1 MIPFLTAPT
10 QDAEGFDAVTLSLAG
25 FVTVA
30 VIIAALII
38 TALLLRPKKERS
50 RGITTRQLVFSS
62 AAMALGT
69 VTSMIKFADLPMG
82 GSITLF
88 SMLFLTLI
96 GYWYGPKIGITTAVA
111 YGLLQFILQPVFYTL
126 PQVII
131 DYPLAFG
138 ALGISG
144 FFSRKK
150 NGLILGYLAAVLGR
164 YFFAFLSGMI
174 FFGAYAADYHMS
186 VPLYSLVYNGM
197 YLIPEAILT
206 VVVLSLSPV
215 KNAMVRMRQAAA
227 ESGSRQTAV

>member
-1 MIPFLTAPT
+1 MFHFFTTPT
-10 QDAEGFDAVTLSLAG
+10 QDAEGFDAVTLSFAG
-25 FVTVA
+25 FVAVA

-38 TALLLRPKKERS
+38 AALLLRPKKERS

-96 GYWYGPKIGITTAVA
+96 GYWYGPRIGITTAVA

-144 FFSRKK
+144 FFSKKK
-150 NGLILGYLAAVLGR
+150 NGLMLGYLAAVLGR

-186 VPLYSLVYNGM
+186 VPLYSLAYNGM
-197 YLIPEAILT
+197 YLIPEAVLT
-206 VVVLSLSPV
+206 VALLSLAPV
-215 KNAMVRMRQAAA
+215 KNALVRMRQVAA
-227 ESGSRQTAV
+227 EPGRRQTAV